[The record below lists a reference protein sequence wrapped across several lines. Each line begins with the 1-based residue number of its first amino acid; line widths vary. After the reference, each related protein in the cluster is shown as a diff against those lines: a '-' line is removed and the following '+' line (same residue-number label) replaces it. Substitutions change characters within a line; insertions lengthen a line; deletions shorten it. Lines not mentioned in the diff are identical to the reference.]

1 MSSRTSGHKH
11 CRVDK
16 EYCRVEKCILL
27 GRLSK
32 FSHGVQ
38 SRVPSNQLSSRTSR
52 TSGHKHCRVVRVDT
66 SIVELY
72 EWTQAL
78 SSRQRI
84 LSSGKCIS
92 LGRVRTLKDVVVSR
106 SPSNQLS
113 SRTSRTSC
121 LQRAIIGVRFGDRPP
136 A

>member
-1 MSSRTSGHKH
+1 MVSKAGAQAIS
-11 CRVDK
+11 CRV
-16 EYCRVEKCILL
+16 
-27 GRLSK
+27 
-32 FSHGVQ
+32 VQ
-38 SRVPSNQLSSRTSR
+38 
-52 TSGHKHCRVVRVDT
+52 VVRVDT

-78 SSRQRI
+78 SSCTSGRKRCRVDKEYCRV
-84 LSSGKCIS
+84 GKCIS